1 MDIVNAFSG
10 FSVND
15 IEQAKTFYGQTLGL
29 QIEEETM
36 GLLTVHL
43 PGGGEVIIYPKP
55 DHTPATYTTLNLVVS
70 DIDAAVD
77 TLTSRGVSFEQ
88 YDGFSQD
95 GKGIA
100 RSNDPDQ
107 GPDIAWFKDPADNIL
122 AVLQA

>member
-15 IEQAKTFYGQTLGL
+15 IEQAKEFYSQTLGL
-29 QIEEETM
+29 KIEEENM

-55 DHTPATYTTLNLVVS
+55 DHSPATYTTLNLVVA
-70 DIDAAVD
+70 DIDAAVG
-77 TLTSRGVSFEQ
+77 TLAGRGVSFEQ
-88 YDGFSQD
+88 YEGFSQD
-95 GKGIA
+95 SKGIA

-107 GPDIAWFKDPADNIL
+107 GPDIAWFKDPAGNIL